1 MIDLS
6 DGLALDAARV
16 AKASGVA
23 FDLDSAAVGSREAL
37 DGGEDHALLA
47 TFSSEVPA
55 GFRAI
60 GAVIAGNGVL
70 VDGQPYEPGGWDPF
84 TGWDGGRG

>member
-23 FDLDSAAVGSREAL
+23 FALDSSAVGSREAL
-37 DGGEDHALLA
+37 DGGEDHSLLA
-47 TFSSEVPA
+47 TFTREPPE
-55 GFRAI
+55 GFRPI
-60 GAVIAGNGVL
+60 GLVVEGAGVL
-70 VDGQPYEPGGWDPF
+70 VDGQPYAPGGWDPF